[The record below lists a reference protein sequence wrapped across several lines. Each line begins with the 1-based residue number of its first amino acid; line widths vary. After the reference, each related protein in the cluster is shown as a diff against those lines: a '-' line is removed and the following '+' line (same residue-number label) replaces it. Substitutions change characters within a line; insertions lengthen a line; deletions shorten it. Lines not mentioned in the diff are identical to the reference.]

1 MICIAYFWCCYDLGS
16 GALGGGLV
24 IIVAGC
30 LFTRVH
36 AVVDMDRYRMVV
48 VLGQDFTYHS
58 SRCGRRQNSSGQCK
72 ISPIKIGSNASTQNE
87 LSFVCSSVATV
98 STKMKQESY
107 FEYEIVLCLK

>member
-36 AVVDMDRYRMVV
+36 AVFDMDRYKMVV
-48 VLGQDFTYHS
+48 VLGQDFIYHS
-58 SRCGRRQNSSGQCK
+58 SPAAEDGRIPPDIAKFHR
-72 ISPIKIGSNASTQNE
+72 
-87 LSFVCSSVATV
+87 
-98 STKMKQESY
+98 
-107 FEYEIVLCLK
+107 